1 MDNYLYPAAM
11 ALLSPDFG
19 YAGTA
24 PAVRTLLG
32 GRPLPEST
40 GCRTELG
47 KDGTLV
53 IDYRDG
59 HLVLTERPHFFR
71 VVMFASSCMTHLD
84 KGTNAGGVSWGQHS
98 FFLGAAQAIRRLY
111 GKELPPEVLMAAR
124 MAISINRFMFGLGSD
139 NNVASDFRKIL
150 IAAGDEGFIYRK
162 EHPEE
167 YKRQPGVANNP
178 TDRVSQSRTKRNRPG
193 TDIAA

>member
-84 KGTNAGGVSWGQHS
+84 KGTNAGGAWDNTQ
-98 FFLGAAQAIRRLY
+98 GASAGTPSGTISSS
-111 GKELPPEVLMAAR
+111 GGSEAR
-124 MAISINRFMFGLGSD
+124 PV
-139 NNVASDFRKIL
+139 NVAMMYCI
-150 IAAGDEGFIYRK
+150 
-162 EHPEE
+162 
-167 YKRQPGVANNP
+167 
-178 TDRVSQSRTKRNRPG
+178 RVL
-193 TDIAA
+193 